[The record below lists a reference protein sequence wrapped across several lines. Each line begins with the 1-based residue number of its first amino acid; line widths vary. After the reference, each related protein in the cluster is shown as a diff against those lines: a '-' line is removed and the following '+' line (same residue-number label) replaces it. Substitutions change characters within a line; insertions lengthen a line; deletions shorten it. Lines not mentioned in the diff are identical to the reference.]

1 MHSKILIEHLLST
14 THRGTDTKDNKIFL
28 QRIHSLEIKGL
39 ESAIIMVNMIKEC
52 VHIHLKILELF
63 FRIV

>member
-1 MHSKILIEHLLST
+1 MHSEIFIEHLLST
-14 THRGTDTKDNKIFL
+14 THRATDAKGNKTFL

-39 ESAIIMVNMIKEC
+39 ESAIIVVNMIKEC
-52 VHIHLKILELF
+52 VHIHLKVLELF